1 MEAFKKIITVP
12 ASRELRIQLPD
23 AAAAD
28 EEAEVIVLFKSISTS
43 LEDKLAAMH
52 EAASDVLY
60 LADMNEAT
68 EDFKDADAEIHAA

>member
-1 MEAFKKIITVP
+1 MEAFKKIVTVP
-12 ASRELRIQLPD
+12 ASRELRIQLPE

-28 EEAEVIVLFKSISTS
+28 EEAEVIVLFKSMSTR

-52 EAASDVLY
+52 EAASDALY

-68 EDFKDADAEIHAA
+68 EDFKYTDAEIHAT